1 MSLSMEK
8 KYYHSIRSDIKR
20 YEEIK
25 KLTTGRG
32 KDCTIGCL
40 LDYEYIKNHYRV
52 IAVNLRRQKEL
63 DADPKEIQQIEFTG
77 RFKNTDGI
85 NSDGTQFIFFFK
97 TLEKN

>member
-1 MSLSMEK
+1 M
-8 KYYHSIRSDIKR
+8 
-20 YEEIK
+20 
-25 KLTTGRG
+25 
-32 KDCTIGCL
+32 

-63 DADPKEIQQIEFTG
+63 DADPKEVQEIEFTG

-97 TLEKN
+97 TLEKNKKSTTKVFSRKRNSLIKDGKL